1 MHIVEDDLYPVP
13 VEQIEQTIG
22 LGQLTIDPSYM
33 RVGLAIRFIF

>member
-1 MHIVEDDLYPVP
+1 MHIVDDEIYPVP

-22 LGQLTIDPSYM
+22 LGRLTIDPSYM